1 MFAKLF
7 MLVSIGK
14 VRLNYLSL
22 KQPARQSLLAKHFEV
37 NGIHI
42 VSSFVVFS
50 FTFHFLIG
58 LCFIF
63 IIIIPLTLSAI
74 FEL

>member
-50 FTFHFLIG
+50 FTFHFLM
-58 LCFIF
+58 CFIF
-63 IIIIPLTLSAI
+63 IIIIPLTLGAI